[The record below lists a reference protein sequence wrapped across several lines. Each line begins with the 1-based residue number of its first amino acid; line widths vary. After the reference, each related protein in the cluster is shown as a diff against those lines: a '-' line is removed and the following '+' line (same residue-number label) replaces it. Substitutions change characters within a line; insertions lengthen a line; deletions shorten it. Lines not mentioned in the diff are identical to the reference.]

1 MKWCLIPRNAN
12 KVVYRDIR
20 EDKDLECDKNKEM
33 VRGEQEYQCLE
44 LLSLLP
50 RANLEGW

>member
-12 KVVYRDIR
+12 NVIYRDIR
-20 EDKDLECDKNKEM
+20 EAKDLECAKNKEM
-33 VRGEQEYQCLE
+33 VRGEQAYQSLE

-50 RANLEGW
+50 RANLEGC